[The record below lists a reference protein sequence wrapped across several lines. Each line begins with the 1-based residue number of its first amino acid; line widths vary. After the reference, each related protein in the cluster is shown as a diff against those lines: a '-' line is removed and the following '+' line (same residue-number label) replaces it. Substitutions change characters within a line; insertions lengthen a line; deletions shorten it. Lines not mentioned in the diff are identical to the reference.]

1 MLPSLSGCV
10 LSGTKNHH
18 RHGQSLCPPPVGNCC
33 HEGGQTLRTQCN
45 KTWNLAPKAPISRA
59 KSKTVAGKKKVVRT
73 KRLIGVRVQDL
84 RVGRGGWV
92 NAVMQREASAFRTGI
107 QFESKRVPWLPSIS
121 KGAIA
126 LIEQFLCAYAQEAT
140 RHAVS
145 VRVGLGRTNR
155 ANGEWIPMCTRLNAK
170 LMKLGYDAADA
181 GIFGSAMPVPRATLV
196 CKPDKKTPAKDKGGK
211 SKDAE
216 DGDYEAPEAE

>member
-1 MLPSLSGCV
+1 MAKASA
-10 LSGTKNHH
+10 H
-18 RHGQSLCPPPVGNCC
+18 RQSATAVMKAAK
-33 HEGGQTLRTQCN
+33 TLRTQCN
-45 KTWNLAPKAPISRA
+45 KTWNLAPKAPMFTR

-73 KRLIGVRVQDL
+73 KRLIG
-84 RVGRGGWV
+84 GHAYKICASGAAGWV
-92 NAVMQREASAFRTGI
+92 NAVMQREASAFRTSI

-126 LIEQFLCAYAQEAT
+126 LIEQFLCAYAQQAT

-145 VRVGLGRTNR
+145 VRVGLGRTNK

-196 CKPDKKTPAKDKGGK
+196 CKPDKKVAAKDKGDK
-211 SKDAE
+211 SKDGE

>member
-1 MLPSLSGCV
+1 MAKASA
-10 LSGTKNHH
+10 H
-18 RHGQSLCPPPVGNCC
+18 RQSATAVMKAAK
-33 HEGGQTLRTQCN
+33 TLRTQCN
-45 KTWNLAPKAPISRA
+45 KTWNLAPKAPMFTR

-73 KRLIGVRVQDL
+73 KRLIG
-84 RVGRGGWV
+84 GHAYNICASGAAGWV
-92 NAVMQREASAFRTGI
+92 NAVMQREANAFRTSI

-126 LIEQFLCAYAQEAT
+126 LIEQFLCAYAQQAT

-145 VRVGLGRTNR
+145 VRVGLGRKIKAT
-155 ANGEWIPMCTRLNAK
+155 GKWIPMCTRLNAK

-211 SKDAE
+211 SKEVE
-216 DGDYEAPEAE
+216 DGDYEAPEAD